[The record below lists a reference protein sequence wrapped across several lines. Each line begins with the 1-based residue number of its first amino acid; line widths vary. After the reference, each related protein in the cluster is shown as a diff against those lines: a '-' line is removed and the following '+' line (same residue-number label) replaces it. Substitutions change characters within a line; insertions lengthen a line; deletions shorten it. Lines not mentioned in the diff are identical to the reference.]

1 MPNKNIFKMELA
13 VKLIR
18 LGHDLVGTMPNKNDQ
33 KRVVFVFAKTEQ
45 LLKDLTEFS
54 PK

>member
-1 MPNKNIFKMELA
+1 MELA

-18 LGHDLVGTMPNKNDQ
+18 LGHDLVGTMPNKRDQ
-33 KRVVFVFAKTEQ
+33 KKVVFVFAETKQ
-45 LLKDLTEFS
+45 LLIDLTELS

>member
-18 LGHDLVGTMPNKNDQ
+18 LGHDLVGTMPNKYDQ
-33 KRVVFVFAKTEQ
+33 RKTVFVFAETKQ
-45 LLKDLTEFS
+45 LLKDLTELS